1 MNTIQRV
8 MYLVCFGYAILV
20 MYCCMFC
27 DMPEANR
34 LGLIISAGVMA
45 VIGRMLSK
53 ELEE

>member
-27 DMPEANR
+27 DIPDANM

-45 VIGRMLSK
+45 TIGWMLEK
-53 ELEE
+53 ELRE